1 MQPTAAYVHVPFCR
15 RRCGYCNFTVVVG
28 RDDLIDAYLA
38 ALERELSWLGRP
50 RPVTTL
56 FVGGGTPTHLPPDKL
71 RRLLELVRHWFP
83 LAEGGEFSVEANPAD
98 VDEQFVELLAAA
110 GVNRLSVGGQSLDD
124 AKLKTL
130 ERDHRAADVERACRL
145 ARQVFA
151 SVSLDLIFAAP
162 GETSAAW
169 RDDVRRAIMLPV
181 DHVSAYGLTFER
193 GARFLGRLRRG
204 ELAEVAEDVQ
214 RAMYLAAIELLA
226 AAGLAQYEVSNFAR
240 PGHRCRH
247 NEVYW
252 SGGEYYAAGPGAAAH
267 LGGQRR
273 QNHRS
278 TFTYLK
284 RVLAGN
290 SPVVERE
297 RLGPEDAA
305 RERLVFALRM
315 IDGVDRDAFSRDTGF
330 TVDELGGEALA
341 RFVQWGLMETE
352 GPRLRL
358 TRDGLLI
365 SDSLWPELLRR

>member
-1 MQPTAAYVHVPFCR
+1 MEPTAAYVHVPFCR
-15 RRCGYCNFTVVVG
+15 RRCGYCNFTVVAG

-38 ALERELSWLGRP
+38 ALERELSWLERP
-50 RPVTTL
+50 RTVDTL
-56 FVGGGTPTHLPPDKL
+56 FLGGGTPTHLPLDEL
-71 RRLLELVRHWFP
+71 RRLLQLVRHWFP
-83 LAEGGEFSVEANPAD
+83 LAAGGEFSVEANPAD
-98 VDEQFVELLAAA
+98 VDEPVVELLAAA
-110 GVNRLSVGGQSLDD
+110 GVNRLSLGGQSFDG
-124 AKLKTL
+124 AKLQVL

-145 ARQVFA
+145 ARQAFA

-162 GETSAAW
+162 GETPATW
-169 RDDVRRAIMLPV
+169 QEDVRRAIELQV

-204 ELAEVAEDVQ
+204 QLAEVTEDVQ
-214 RAMYLAAIELLA
+214 RSMYLAAIERLDE
-226 AAGLAQYEVSNFAR
+226 AGLAHYEVSNFAR

-252 SGGEYYAAGPGAAAH
+252 SGREYYAAGPGAAAH
-267 LGGQRR
+267 VGGERR

-284 RVLAGN
+284 RVLAGD

-315 IDGVDRDAFSRDTGF
+315 IDGVDRDAFARDTGF
-330 TVDELGGEALA
+330 TVDELGGPALA
-341 RFVQWGLMETE
+341 RFVQWGLLEGE

-358 TRDGLLI
+358 TRDGLLV
-365 SDSLWPELLRR
+365 SDSLWSELLRR